1 MLLKGHP
8 ACPPGHIGRGVRK
21 AHARSA
27 RFSQDSSFPAAP
39 EKGLKKGL
47 TSYTVYRTVCIAQWV
62 MHSMTI
68 EPNLFENIRME
79 LRRGSLILAV
89 LAQLR
94 TEQYGYT
101 LRKALA
107 EHGMAIDEGT
117 LYPLLRRLES
127 QGLLVSEWREEDK
140 RNKRF
145 YILSADGKTIL
156 KQLLAEWKSI
166 DSSLNGIVRR

>member
-1 MLLKGHP
+1 MCH
-8 ACPPGHIGRGVRK
+8 
-21 AHARSA
+21 
-27 RFSQDSSFPAAP
+27 
-39 EKGLKKGL
+39 
-47 TSYTVYRTVCIAQWV
+47 TVYAAQW
-62 MHSMTI
+62 MTHSMTI

-94 TEQYGYT
+94 SEQYGYT

-107 EHGMAIDEGT
+107 EYGLEIDEGT

-127 QGLLVSEWREEDK
+127 QGLLVSEWREDDK

-145 YILSADGKTIL
+145 YVLSADGKTML
-156 KQLLAEWKSI
+156 KQLLAEWKII
-166 DSSLNGIVRR
+166 DSSLNGIFRR

>member
-1 MLLKGHP
+1 MANDSNLYENLK
-8 ACPPGHIGRGVRK
+8 
-21 AHARSA
+21 
-27 RFSQDSSFPAAP
+27 
-39 EKGLKKGL
+39 
-47 TSYTVYRTVCIAQWV
+47 
-62 MHSMTI
+62 
-68 EPNLFENIRME
+68 ME

-107 EHGMAIDEGT
+107 GHGMEVDEGT
-117 LYPLLRRLES
+117 LYPLLRRLET
-127 QGLLVSEWREEDK
+127 QGLLSSEWREEGK

-145 YILSADGKTIL
+145 YVLSAEGRLML

-166 DSSLNGIVRR
+166 DTSLNAIVKG